1 MGERVE
7 IVSDF
12 YSRYQE
18 EERLIGSRQ
27 GQLEYRLTMDYIHRY
42 LKPGMQ
48 VLDIGAGTGRYS
60 KALAEEGYEVKAI
73 ELVEAN
79 YKVLANKAE
88 KLRNME
94 AIRGDALDLGRFAD
108 ETFDITLLFGPMYHL
123 YSLEDQHRAID
134 EAIRV
139 TKRGGVLLVAFLS
152 VHAIM
157 VTNYLY
163 QWESFT
169 HGYQENFDDAGK
181 VRHFPEQLFTGFD
194 IVEFEELFGE
204 KPVEHLTTVAVDN
217 VLEVAERRP
226 DFSLDEE
233 NFEMFYNYQK
243 RICEKREML
252 GTSSHLLYICRRL

>member
-1 MGERVE
+1 MEERVE
-7 IVSDF
+7 IVSGF

-18 EERLIGSRQ
+18 EERLIKSRQ
-27 GQLEYRLTMDYIHRY
+27 GQLEFRLTMDYIHQY

-48 VLDIGAGTGRYS
+48 VLDLGAGTGRYS

-79 YKVLANKAE
+79 YKVLAEKAE
-88 KLRNME
+88 KLPNLE
-94 AIRGDALDLGRFAD
+94 AFQGDALDLSRFAD
-108 ETFDITLLFGPMYHL
+108 ESFDVTLVFGPMYHL
-123 YSLEDQHRAID
+123 YSPEDQHKALD

-139 TKRGGVLLVAFLS
+139 TKKGGVVLVAFLS

-169 HGYQENFDDAGK
+169 HGYQENFDEAGK

-194 IVEFEELFGE
+194 IVEFEDLFKE
-204 KPVEHLTTVAVDN
+204 KAVEHLTTVAVDN
-217 VLEVAERRP
+217 VLEVAERRE
-226 DFSLDEE
+226 DFRMDDE
-233 NFEMFYNYQK
+233 NFEMFYKYQK
-243 RICEKREML
+243 QICEKREML
-252 GTSSHLLYICRRL
+252 GTSSHLLYICRRQ

>member
-27 GQLEYRLTMDYIHRY
+27 GQLEFRLTMDYIHRY

-60 KALAEEGYEVKAI
+60 KALAEEGYEVKAV

-94 AIRGDALDLGRFAD
+94 AIRGDALDLGRFARNVRCWVLPVTCCIFAVACS
-108 ETFDITLLFGPMYHL
+108 TF
-123 YSLEDQHRAID
+123 
-134 EAIRV
+134 
-139 TKRGGVLLVAFLS
+139 
-152 VHAIM
+152 
-157 VTNYLY
+157 
-163 QWESFT
+163 ES
-169 HGYQENFDDAGK
+169 
-181 VRHFPEQLFTGFD
+181 
-194 IVEFEELFGE
+194 
-204 KPVEHLTTVAVDN
+204 
-217 VLEVAERRP
+217 
-226 DFSLDEE
+226 
-233 NFEMFYNYQK
+233 
-243 RICEKREML
+243 
-252 GTSSHLLYICRRL
+252 CRRLSI